1 MNWAAIVWFCLMLL
15 FLAMEANTVAIV
27 SAWFALGS
35 LAALITSLLGGQL
48 WLQILL
54 FFVVSIVAL
63 ASLRPLVK
71 KYITPKL
78 EKTNVDA
85 ILGSTGK
92 VLAPIDNILAQGR
105 VKLGGMEWTARST
118 NGQPIAEGVIVKVD
132 RIEGVKVFV
141 TPVKEAVSSLSS

>member
-1 MNWAAIVWFCLMLL
+1 MLL

-35 LAALITSLLGGQL
+35 LAALIISLLGGQL

-141 TPVKEAVSSLSS
+141 SAIDVAAEVK